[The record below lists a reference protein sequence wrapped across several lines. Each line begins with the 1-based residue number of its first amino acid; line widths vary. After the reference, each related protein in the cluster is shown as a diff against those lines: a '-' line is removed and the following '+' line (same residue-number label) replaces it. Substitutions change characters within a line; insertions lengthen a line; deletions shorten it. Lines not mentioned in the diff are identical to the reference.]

1 MSGSKATSPRRKP
14 LQSSNHS
21 SCSHLELI
29 CQEGKTPHSRDSRCH
44 KLRVLAIAK
53 ANTHEINTLFPPWI
67 LTFPLLEV
75 SQGHLHE
82 SRAWWLQPLLRC
94 QQCGSALRPSCT
106 SQATHLFPRLLSA
119 DYSDSKIISKL
130 RFRRMHFKEK
140 CVSFTTGN
148 QLHLLLLQRLFVLL
162 SSRFSTMIP
171 TVKVPSYRQRVGQA
185 ASDI

>member
-21 SCSHLELI
+21 SCSHLELV

-53 ANTHEINTLFPPWI
+53 ANTHEINRLFPPWI
-67 LTFPLLEV
+67 LTFSLLEV

-82 SRAWWLQPLLRC
+82 SRAWWLQPLLQC
-94 QQCGSALRPSCT
+94 QECGSTLRPSYI
-106 SQATHLFPRLLSA
+106 SQAMHLFPRLLSA
-119 DYSDSKIISKL
+119 DYSDSKIVSKL
-130 RFRRMHFKEK
+130 TFRRKHFKEK
-140 CVSFTTGN
+140 CVSFIAWN
-148 QLHLLLLQRLFVLL
+148 QLHLLLLQRLVLL
-162 SSRFSTMIP
+162 SSRFSTMIL

-185 ASDI
+185 ASDV